1 MKININALETL
12 CETLC
17 KELEKYS
24 VRREIDKQSLANIH
38 EFASSADKILSIID
52 KAIMRE
58 HGDIGYSQ
66 ADEYPMH
73 AAMRAGYNHGNS
85 YANRGKHY
93 VRGHYSRDGWDM
105 HGNYEARGGYSRDN
119 GNTRE
124 MLDGADAR
132 ERDAIMRCLKEI
144 GD

>member
-17 KELEKYS
+17 KELEDYS
-24 VRREIDKQSLANIH
+24 TKREIDKQSLANIH
-38 EFASSADKILSIID
+38 DLASSADKTLDIID
-52 KAIMRE
+52 KAIMLE
-58 HGDIGYSQ
+58 QGYIGYSQ
-66 ADEYPMH
+66 ADEYS
-73 AAMRAGYNHGNS
+73 MRSSYNHGNS
-85 YANRGKHY
+85 YTNRGKHF

-105 HGNYEARGGYSRDN
+105 HGNYEARGGYSRES
-119 GNTRE
+119 GKTREMLRE
-124 MLDGADAR
+124 MLDGADGR